1 MTTTLHWV
9 DYAIIGVI
17 ALSALTGLFRGFIK
31 EIVALGVWVVA
42 GWMAFAYAK
51 PVATWLGTYV
61 QDKSVRVILAYV
73 VIIVGTIIIGG
84 LLNTMLSFIMHHS
97 GLTGTDRL
105 LGVGFGTIRGI
116 FVVALIM
123 VVIRLSAF
131 PEEDYRKN
139 SVLYNYFTPGVNW
152 LYQYT
157 PNLLKRVED
166 LEHQTKPTREKH
178 TEITVKDF
186 QSL

>member
-17 ALSALTGLFRGFIK
+17 ALSAITGLIRGFIK
-31 EIVALGVWVVA
+31 EIVALGVWVIA
-42 GWMAFAYAK
+42 GWMAFVYAK
-51 PVATWLGTYV
+51 PVANWLGTYV
-61 QDKSVRVILAYV
+61 QDKSARVILAYV

-105 LGVGFGTIRGI
+105 LGIGFGAVRGI
-116 FVVALIM
+116 FVVALVM

-131 PEEDYRKN
+131 PEEDYRKH
-139 SVLYNYFTPGVNW
+139 SILYNYFTPIVDK
-152 LYQYT
+152 LYQYA

-166 LEHQTKPTREKH
+166 IEHKTQPNYQKRP
-178 TEITVKDF
+178 EITVKDF